1 MNRLFPMPLY
11 SFLKIAYNNG
21 GINAR
26 GSLKIP
32 GWLLKTVLFEPLRWT
47 ELALYNKKISQH
59 TITKPPV
66 FILGFYRSGTSYL
79 HEFLTQDDRFGYHS
93 NFQMIFP
100 EIMLSS
106 ERWMS
111 PVFDSI
117 FRLFKLQD
125 PVHRVPLSFRFPGE
139 EDGAMTTSLNP
150 RGAAWGYF
158 FPKKM
163 NEYFEKYVLF
173 ENIPVSEIEKWKQDY
188 VFLLKKI
195 SWANHNKQLVLKS
208 PPNTARIKLLLS
220 LFPAAKFLFI
230 HRNPY
235 DVYASNKRFLKLTHK
250 IYALGETRSI
260 DINSIILDTYA
271 RTMNQYFL
279 EKHLVPQ
286 GQLMEL
292 AYEDFIKNP
301 VTSMRAAYE
310 TLHLNDFSYCENKM
324 TSFADRQK
332 QFKSLDHKLP
342 PDELN
347 MVSQKLEPL
356 ITHWKYQF
364 L

>member
-1 MNRLFPMPLY
+1 MNRLFPLPIY
-11 SFLKIAYNNG
+11 SFLKIAYKNG
-21 GINAR
+21 GIDAK

-32 GWLLKTVLFEPLRWT
+32 GWLLKTILFEPLRWT
-47 ELALYNKKISQH
+47 ELAIYNRKINKHNIS
-59 TITKPPV
+59 KPPV

-79 HEFLTQDDRFGYHS
+79 HEFFTQDDRLGYHS

-106 ERWMS
+106 EKWMS
-111 PVFDSI
+111 PAFEFI

-125 PVHRVPLSFRFPGE
+125 PVHRVPLSLRFPGE

-163 NEYFEKYVLF
+163 IEYFDKYVLF
-173 ENIPVSEIEKWKQDY
+173 ENIPDSEIEKWKQGY
-188 VFLLKKI
+188 LFLLKKI
-195 SWANHNKQLVLKS
+195 SIANKNKQLVLKS

-220 LFPAAKFLFI
+220 LFPDAKFIFI

-235 DVYASNKRFLKLTHK
+235 EVYASNKRFLKVTHK
-250 IYALGETRSI
+250 IYALGGTKSLNT
-260 DINSIILDTYA
+260 NSIILDTYA
-271 RTMNQYFL
+271 KMMHHYIQ
-279 EKHLVPQ
+279 EKHLIPQ

-292 AYEDFIKNP
+292 AYEDFIQNP
-301 VTSMRAAYE
+301 ISNMRAAYE

-324 TSFADRQK
+324 TSFAERQK
-332 QFKSLDHKLP
+332 KFNMLAHQLP
-342 PDELN
+342 PEER
-347 MVSQKLEPL
+347 SIISGKLEH
-356 ITHWKYQF
+356 IIRHWNYQF